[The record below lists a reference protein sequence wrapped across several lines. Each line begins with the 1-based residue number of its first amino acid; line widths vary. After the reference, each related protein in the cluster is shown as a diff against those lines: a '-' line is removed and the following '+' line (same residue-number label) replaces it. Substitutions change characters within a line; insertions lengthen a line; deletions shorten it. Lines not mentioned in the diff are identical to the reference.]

1 MFGRKSENILV
12 VKTDGLASFVSAEPV
27 FKAIRDAYPK
37 AKISLITRP
46 SMQRIARAAPYFDQV
61 AALPNLSESET
72 KRAFIRQLQSQKFAQ
87 VFDLSADE
95 DARKLQAAFGPFG
108 PKWQSAA
115 PPSRRRRGPDGD
127 IPGYAKLL
135 SGAGIAAEARLPDFT
150 WALAARK
157 DSANMQP
164 SWFGISGVYGL
175 LLPGPDPEQR
185 WPASNYA
192 GLAQTMARAHIMPV
206 LAGGKELHSFGDEI
220 AHEAPEIVDLSGK
233 TDHLQLV
240 ALAQDAAFFVT
251 DHAEE
256 VHLALSVGCKGVM
269 IRKSA
274 MAYAPEG
281 RNIVMVTSSSD
292 LGAAKAELVWRTLQ
306 NMGLIPD
313 PKSAK
318 RAAPH

>member
-27 FKAIRDAYPK
+27 FKAIREAFPK

-61 AALPNLSESET
+61 AALPNLGESDT
-72 KRAFIRQLQSQKFAQ
+72 KKAFVRQIQSQKFAQ
-87 VFDLSADE
+87 IFDLSVDE
-95 DARKLQAAFGPFG
+95 ESRRLQAALGPFG
-108 PKWQSAA
+108 PKWQAAA
-115 PPSRRRRGPDGD
+115 PPSRRKRAPDGD
-127 IPGYAKLL
+127 IPGYSKLL
-135 SGAGIAAEARLPDFT
+135 AAAGITTESRLPDFT

-164 SWFGISGVYGL
+164 SWFGISGAYGL
-175 LLPGPDPEQR
+175 LLPGADPELR
-185 WPASNYA
+185 WPAENYA
-192 GLAQTMARAHIMPV
+192 QLAKTMSRAHIMPV

-240 ALAQDAAFFVT
+240 ALAQEAAFFVT

-269 IRKSA
+269 IRKLT
-274 MAYAPEG
+274 MAGAPEG
-281 RNIVMVTSSSD
+281 RNVVTVTAQAD
-292 LGAAKAELVWRTLQ
+292 LGSAKADLVWRVLQ

-313 PKSAK
+313 GKAAK
-318 RAAPH
+318 RAASH

>member
-12 VKTDGLASFVSAEPV
+12 VKTDGIASFVSAEPV

-37 AKISLITRP
+37 AKISLITRA

-61 AALPNLSESET
+61 AALPNLAEADT
-72 KRAFIRQLQSQKFAQ
+72 KKAFVRQLQSQKFAQ
-87 VFDLSADE
+87 VFDLSAD
-95 DARKLQAAFGPFG
+95 DDWRKLQAAFGPFG

-115 PPSRRRRGPDGD
+115 PASRRRRAPDGD
-127 IPGYAKLL
+127 IPSYAKLL
-135 SGAGIAAEARLPDFT
+135 SAAGIAAESRLPDFT

-175 LLPGPDPEQR
+175 LLPGADPEQR

-192 GLAQTMARAHIMPV
+192 HLAQTMARAHVMPV

-220 AHEAPEIVDLSGK
+220 AHEAPEVVDLSGK

-240 ALAQDAAFFVT
+240 ALAQEAAFFVT

-256 VHLALSVGCKGVM
+256 VHLALSVGLKGIM
-269 IRKSA
+269 IRKASL
-274 MAYAPEG
+274 AYAPEG
-281 RNIVMVTSSSD
+281 RNVVLVTAQSD

-318 RAAPH
+318 RAAAH